1 MWDINSISKTLII
14 IGIIIALLGIILFIL
29 GKIPSFNF
37 RLPGDILIKGKNYV
51 FYFPLGWCILISIL
65 LTILLRIF
73 RK

>member
-1 MWDINSISKTLII
+1 
-14 IGIIIALLGIILFIL
+14 
-29 GKIPSFNF
+29 PSFNF